1 MDNQKAFTAAELQIM
16 SATRAY
22 VVLLAETAKYAKFA
36 IYTDA
41 GNGLQVL
48 WAKALNYDDYKKT
61 QLFNHQVIAGD
72 KEKLPRFYFKVRRDW
87 NGKSQD
93 LENMLRAY
101 NKTIL
106 IRYITGGCP
115 F

>member
-1 MDNQKAFTAAELQIM
+1 MDNQKAFTAAELQII
-16 SATRAY
+16 SAERAY
-22 VVLLAETAKYAKFA
+22 IVLLAETAKYSKFA

-48 WAKALNYDDYKKT
+48 WAKALNYEDYKKT
-61 QLFNHQVIAGD
+61 QLFKHQVIAGD
-72 KEKLPRFYFKVRRDW
+72 REKLPCFYFKVLRDW

-93 LENMLRAY
+93 LENMLLSY
-101 NKTIL
+101 NDKIV
-106 IRYITGGCP
+106 IRYITGGHP

>member
-16 SATRAY
+16 SANRAY
-22 VVLLAETAKYAKFA
+22 IVLLAESAKYAKFA
-36 IYTDA
+36 IYTDS

-48 WAKALNYDDYKKT
+48 WAKELNYDNYNKS
-61 QLFNHQVIAGD
+61 QLFKHQVMASD
-72 KEKLPRFYFKVRRDW
+72 KDKLPRFYFKVFKDW
-87 NGKSQD
+87 NGKSQE
-93 LENMLRAY
+93 LNEMLRAY
-101 NKTIL
+101 NPNIE